1 MTTPYSAQIKY
12 VELIEREKTNVQ
24 QIKVFRDN
32 AQIVPT
38 GALYRLV
45 APDDTVLVDD
55 ETATIDGDGTC
66 SYTVSSS
73 VLPSSLDL
81 GEGYREEFKVTIS
94 GTEYIFRRMAS
105 LVLRRLYPV
114 ISDADLTQTYSDLAN
129 LRPSSESSYQKYID
143 DSFYQILRKIRQRG
157 MGYEYLVMTPESFYD
172 AHRHLALYL
181 IFRDFHSSI
190 SQGEGRYLELA
201 QEHYKQFLQEFES
214 INFIYD
220 QSHENK
226 PTDPNQRRAAQ
237 PVIYLTAPS
246 YYGRKRRY

>member
-1 MTTPYSAQIKY
+1 MTTSYSAQIKY
-12 VELIEREKTNVQ
+12 VELLEREKNNVQ
-24 QIKVFRDN
+24 EIKIYRDA
-32 AQIVPT
+32 AQVIPT
-38 GALYRLV
+38 AALYKLI
-45 APDDTVLVDD
+45 APDDTVLVNNQA
-55 ETATIDGDGTC
+55 ATIDADGTC
-66 SYTVSSS
+66 SYTVASS
-73 VLPSSLDL
+73 VLPSTLDL

-94 GTEYIFRRMAS
+94 GSHVIFRRMAS

-114 ISDADLTQTYSDLAN
+114 ISDADLTQTYSDLAS
-129 LRPSSESSYQKYID
+129 LRPSSVSSYQKYID
-143 DSFYQILRKIRQRG
+143 DSFFQILRKIRQKG
-157 MGYEYLVMTPESFYD
+157 MGYEYLVMSPESFYD
-172 AHRHLALYL
+172 SHRHLALYL

-226 PTDPNQRRAAQ
+226 PSDPNQRKAAK

-246 YYGRKRRY
+246 YYGRRRRY